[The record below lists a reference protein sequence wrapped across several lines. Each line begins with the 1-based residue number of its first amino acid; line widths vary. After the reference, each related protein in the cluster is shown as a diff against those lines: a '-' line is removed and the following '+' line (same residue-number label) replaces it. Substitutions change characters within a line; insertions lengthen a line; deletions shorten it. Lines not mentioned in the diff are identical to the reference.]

1 MNLQLID
8 AGIGHFDY
16 ILMSRLSEVPER
28 TLRISELAARVDAS
42 LSRLSHTLTR
52 LEKSGWIERSPDPDD
67 GRFNIAALTES
78 GYAKVVDSAP
88 GHVAAVRNF
97 VFEPLT
103 DTQSTALRSMCEAI
117 IEATRAR

>member
-1 MNLQLID
+1 
-8 AGIGHFDY
+8 
-16 ILMSRLSEVPER
+16 MSRLSEVPER